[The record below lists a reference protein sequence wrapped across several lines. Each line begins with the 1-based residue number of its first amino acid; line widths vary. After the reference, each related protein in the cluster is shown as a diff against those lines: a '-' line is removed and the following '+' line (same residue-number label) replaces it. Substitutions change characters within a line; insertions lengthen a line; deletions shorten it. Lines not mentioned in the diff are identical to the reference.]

1 MTRSFRIALLLTSL
15 LAACGK
21 ADAPADPTL
30 PPCSTLESVD
40 DRLGDKVRDPDGR
53 YVVNVLPDDPS
64 KGAAEPLVVIVEYSD
79 FQCPYCG
86 QFAAA
91 LDELAAAYPEDV
103 RIVFKQFP
111 LDMHPGA
118 EPGARAALA
127 ASAQHKFWA
136 MHDRLFANRS
146 QMERDDLVDH
156 AKAIGLDVPAFERAL
171 DDGSTAARVVADKK
185 SGIQNTVRGTPSF
198 FVNGRSYSG
207 MLPPEEL
214 TRVVEE
220 ERTLGRELVEAGS
233 TRAEVYGRIMR
244 AVARA
249 RALEVP
255 AAPTG

>member
-1 MTRSFRIALLLTSL
+1 LALVVALLAT
-15 LAACGK
+15 ACAK
-21 ADAPADPTL
+21 SDAPADPAL
-30 PPCSTLESVD
+30 PACSTLESVD
-40 DRLGDKVRDPDGR
+40 DRLGEHVRDVDGR
-53 YVVNVLPDDPS
+53 YVVDVLPDDPS

-91 LDELAAAYPEDV
+91 LDELVAAYPEDV

-127 ASAQHKFWA
+127 ARAQNKFWA

-146 QMERDDLVDH
+146 KMERGDLVDH
-156 AKAIGLDVPAFERAL
+156 AEALGLDVAAFERAL
-171 DDGSTAARVVADKK
+171 DDGTTAARVVADKR
-185 SGIQNTVRGTPSF
+185 SGMQNAVRGTPSF

-207 MLPPEEL
+207 MLPADEL
-214 TRVVEE
+214 TKVVEE
-220 ERTLGRELVEAGS
+220 ERALGRDLVDKGS

-249 RALEVP
+249 RALEIP
-255 AAPTG
+255 PPT